1 MLLVERRDKFQC
13 ARALS
18 LSEATGRI
26 LGAAVDVQLHFYE
39 LERRRNLRSVAD
51 GSSSKG
57 LTSGQMREKESR
69 RRFLPSSVA
78 QSVPSCSEER
88 PEDTLLKDPVAVSS
102 FDDEITEAMSQEEDV
117 IADVIRLGE
126 GGGAVGDARFTA
138 GRDWL
143 YVARD
148 DGRCDAKTVTLTI

>member
-1 MLLVERRDKFQC
+1 LVERRDKFQC

-69 RRFLPSSVA
+69 RRFLPA
-78 QSVPSCSEER
+78 
-88 PEDTLLKDPVAVSS
+88 TK
-102 FDDEITEAMSQEEDV
+102 I
-117 IADVIRLGE
+117 
-126 GGGAVGDARFTA
+126 GGGGGGRRGQQA
-138 GRDWL
+138 GHLENGHHRL
-143 YVARD
+143 AGCVCMRRGCVR
-148 DGRCDAKTVTLTI
+148 GRRTKVKRPQSPASFSGPFLLWV